1 MASIPEIKV
10 THYQVCGSVHAVDP
24 AHARKVSGSE
34 TTLGIEYVSD
44 KSWALCSSVT
54 T

>member
-10 THYQVCGSVHAVDP
+10 TRYQVCGSVHAVDP
-24 AHARKVSGSE
+24 VHARKVSDSE
-34 TTLGIEYVSD
+34 TTLGIEYVFD
-44 KSWALCSSVT
+44 KSWSLCPSVT